1 MPGDTGDTDRERLS
15 VRDKIFAVIV
25 AAVLIAII
33 AAIFRLG
40 IGLLHG

>member
-1 MPGDTGDTDRERLS
+1 MRGDVGNTNREKLS

-25 AAVLIAII
+25 ASILIAII

-40 IGLLHG
+40 IALLHG